1 MTDHDATRM
10 FKAIRRIAHAID
22 LRSSAVARTAGLT
35 IPQIVVLASVRDL
48 GEVTTRDVSQ
58 AADMSAP
65 TVVAILDKLEEKGLV
80 ERYRSKVD
88 RRIVHT
94 RLTRRGAEVLAAAP
108 PLLDESFR
116 EALARLPADERSRLI
131 GALET
136 IADMM
141 GARAPPAPGA
151 NGEAKAG

>member
-94 RLTRRGAEVLAAAP
+94 RLTARGEAVLASAP
-108 PLLDESFR
+108 PLLGEPFR

-141 GARAPPAPGA
+141 DARASPLPAG